1 MIKIAIIGD
10 IGSGKSFIAKQFGF
24 PVFSADK
31 EVNKIY
37 KNNKNCFKS
46 LKNQLPKYISSFPI
60 KKKELG
66 KAILDSQNKLQK
78 IIKIVHPLVR
88 NNMNRFLNKN
98 KNKKFLVLDIPL
110 FLENKLNKKKNI
122 LVFVSAKKK
131 EIQKRLRKRPN
142 YNPKIFNKLR
152 KLQLP
157 LEFKKKKSN
166 FIIKNNFK
174 IISVRKSVRI
184 LKGKILN
191 I

>member
-1 MIKIAIIGD
+1 MIKIAIIGE
-10 IGSGKSFIAKQFGF
+10 IGSGKSYIAKQFGF
-24 PVFSADK
+24 PVFDADK

-60 KKKELG
+60 KKNELS
-66 KAILDSQNKLQK
+66 KAILDSQNNLKK
-78 IIKIVHPLVR
+78 IVKIVHPLVR
-88 NNMNRFLNKN
+88 NNMTRFLKKN

-110 FLENKLNKKKNI
+110 FLENKLGKKKCI
-122 LVFVSAKKK
+122 LIFVSAKKK

-142 YNPKIFNKLR
+142 YNPKIFNQLR

-174 IISVRKSVRI
+174 IISVRKSVKVI
-184 LKGKILN
+184 KSKILN

>member
-46 LKNQLPKYISSFPI
+46 LKSQLPKYISSFPI
-60 KKKELG
+60 KKSELG
-66 KAILDSQNKLQK
+66 KTILDNQNNLQK

-88 NNMNRFLNKN
+88 DSMNRFLIKNKN
-98 KNKKFLVLDIPL
+98 KNFLVLDIPL

-174 IISVRKSVRI
+174 IISVRKSVKVI
-184 LKGKILN
+184 KNKILN

>member
-46 LKNQLPKYISSFPI
+46 LKSQLPKYISSFPI
-60 KKKELG
+60 KKNELG
-66 KAILDSQNKLQK
+66 KAILDSQNNLQK

-88 NNMNRFLNKN
+88 DSMNRFLNKN

>member
-46 LKNQLPKYISSFPI
+46 LKSQLPKYISSFPI
-60 KKKELG
+60 KKNELG
-66 KAILDSQNKLQK
+66 KAILDSQNNLQK

-88 NNMNRFLNKN
+88 DSMNRFLNKN

-142 YNPKIFNKLR
+142 YNSKIFNKLR

>member
-1 MIKIAIIGD
+1 MIKIAIIGE

-46 LKNQLPKYISSFPI
+46 LKSQLPKYISSFPI
-60 KKKELG
+60 KKNELS
-66 KAILDSQNKLQK
+66 KAILDRQNNLQK

-88 NNMNRFLNKN
+88 DNMNRFINKN

-122 LVFVSAKKK
+122 LIFVSAKKK

-152 KLQLP
+152 KFQLP

-166 FIIKNNFK
+166 LIIKNNFK
-174 IISVRKSVRI
+174 IISARKSVRL
-184 LKGKILN
+184 LKSKILN